1 MNTILFNKY
10 TGDVYKVIQNKL
22 LMLGWDIMGPF
33 WDFKSNFENQDSNM
47 KEEECF
53 IIDEKDLY
61 INRFNGFI
69 SYYEEDYY
77 NIWKSNNGINYE
89 FSKIE
94 DIPNMNPNN
103 LIQFKYITDYSINYN
118 NTDNIFKK
126 SIDMPKTNI
135 FYNKFE
141 RHFSTRKELD
151 EYAIMKLESII
162 LKNKDKLSNDQ
173 LDLLLSHVCEC
184 LYH

>member
-1 MNTILFNKY
+1 
-10 TGDVYKVIQNKL
+10 
-22 LMLGWDIMGPF
+22 
-33 WDFKSNFENQDSNM
+33 
-47 KEEECF
+47 
-53 IIDEKDLY
+53 
-61 INRFNGFI
+61 
-69 SYYEEDYY
+69 
-77 NIWKSNNGINYE
+77 
-89 FSKIE
+89 
-94 DIPNMNPNN
+94 MNPNN
-103 LIQFKYITDYSINYN
+103 LILFKDITDYSINYN
-118 NTDNIFKK
+118 NTDNLFKK

-162 LKNKDKLSNDQ
+162 LKNKDKLSIDQ